1 MDHLGSFMYIFFAI
15 CILVFVAVGLSLF
28 FRSRFY
34 KKVDQIELWKNELEN
49 RNIQNEISKVKSL
62 NMNGETEVLFEEWRN
77 SWEKITTEE
86 VEKILHLSFDAEEF
100 ASTFRFFKAKKL
112 LTIIDERR
120 QVVESEIAK
129 IVSEVNELI
138 GSEEKNQEEIV
149 KLEQKHQNLYR
160 QIISNSFTYGEA
172 EKVLQRKLKEGQ
184 QLITEFYEVTA
195 QGNYL
200 TAREVVLKVEKIFK
214 DVELAIQ
221 ILPVQ
226 MTETYTNLPTLMQ
239 ELHRT
244 YHHLLTEEYSIEHIE
259 FEKEYL
265 KLEKKIETL
274 GEYLNQAEHE
284 KAENLIQD
292 IRKKIEQ
299 IFTAFEKEKE
309 ARVYLRKESAE
320 FFTELQRFVNETEK
334 ANEEVAIALQSYHL
348 QSTDVDMLK
357 QIEKQAR
364 LFKKRLDVLVD
375 RFGEKNVAYTVLQND
390 LNLLKTQYEETKE
403 QYELYLKN
411 IQDIRKEEI
420 HARNEIQKIEKVMFE
435 TKRLVECSN
444 LPGFPEEFVQLLRNS
459 KIQIQAMHE
468 ALGRNP
474 LNLGEVTGCL
484 YNAKT
489 AVLNLNDYAVNLIYE
504 GMFAEKMLQYC
515 NRYRSQQPDIHEVL
529 FQAEV
534 AFCAYHYVK
543 ARELVENLLRRLEP
557 EAIGKI
563 KQSIVVE
570 DVVKTANLD
579 SDIHKV
585 ETPISE

>member
-1 MDHLGSFMYIFFAI
+1 MYIFFAI

-226 MTETYTNLPTLMQ
+226 MLQCRTPASTFLTPLSAGTALISASPPRTAGWSSTIPGCGFRKAPFLP
-239 ELHRT
+239 
-244 YHHLLTEEYSIEHIE
+244 
-259 FEKEYL
+259 
-265 KLEKKIETL
+265 
-274 GEYLNQAEHE
+274 
-284 KAENLIQD
+284 
-292 IRKKIEQ
+292 
-299 IFTAFEKEKE
+299 
-309 ARVYLRKESAE
+309 
-320 FFTELQRFVNETEK
+320 
-334 ANEEVAIALQSYHL
+334 
-348 QSTDVDMLK
+348 
-357 QIEKQAR
+357 
-364 LFKKRLDVLVD
+364 
-375 RFGEKNVAYTVLQND
+375 
-390 LNLLKTQYEETKE
+390 
-403 QYELYLKN
+403 
-411 IQDIRKEEI
+411 
-420 HARNEIQKIEKVMFE
+420 
-435 TKRLVECSN
+435 
-444 LPGFPEEFVQLLRNS
+444 
-459 KIQIQAMHE
+459 
-468 ALGRNP
+468 
-474 LNLGEVTGCL
+474 
-484 YNAKT
+484 
-489 AVLNLNDYAVNLIYE
+489 
-504 GMFAEKMLQYC
+504 
-515 NRYRSQQPDIHEVL
+515 
-529 FQAEV
+529 
-534 AFCAYHYVK
+534 
-543 ARELVENLLRRLEP
+543 
-557 EAIGKI
+557 
-563 KQSIVVE
+563 
-570 DVVKTANLD
+570 
-579 SDIHKV
+579 
-585 ETPISE
+585 